1 MRLSCDQYNATKPV
15 LKRIQKRHVV
25 REIEGLAVP
34 VAWQQAQH
42 TGDLKNPVLT
52 MCRFLG
58 KRNEATPQ
66 RLLY

>member
-1 MRLSCDQYNATKPV
+1 MLW
-15 LKRIQKRHVV
+15 LEMIQTGTVV

-58 KRNEATPQ
+58 QRNEATPQ
-66 RLLY
+66 RLMY